1 MLKKSYLLIIPI
13 LLYCIGLTA
22 QEESLKYSEKLSI
35 SNGLAHNGVTSIL
48 EDSRGFLWFGTYDG
62 INRYDGY
69 EVKTYKNTIDQN
81 ILISNRVRAISEDE
95 KGNLWFGTDEGVSIY
110 DVSKEKFE
118 KIYSNQLLGKNT
130 SGPIVRNI
138 LIAKELGLIVC
149 LTEGN
154 GVALFNEDHSFIGR
168 YIPTGESF
176 DKNIL
181 FYKGIKLNNT
191 NYVFT
196 TSSGLILFNLKTKQF
211 KKLLENK
218 IDYCNS
224 VIKLDEETLLI
235 SLLNGVAFVDF
246 KIKNGA
252 FNFKLVHKSLE
263 NYQFNSLLLDPLQ
276 KLWLGTLN
284 DGLIKIDDVNSL
296 KNLPPFKIKSFKD
309 GMKILR
315 MSSLVATKNN
325 YCWAATFNKGLY
337 KFNINQNPFKYYN
350 IKMGH
355 KHGLLTNSVTHVA
368 PLDDDR
374 VYLTASFGGMALF
387 NTKTEKFEK
396 VPLKLSKQQ
405 LLNISSVFVDS
416 KKNVWFRAYREK
428 FLYRLKN
435 GESLL
440 EKVVLENLSTTDNIG
455 IRSFTE
461 DKYGNIWI
469 GLNNDVYKISLNKN
483 NKIIN
488 VESLNKN
495 VLFNDEKLS
504 LARYIYADPI
514 YNYIWIGA
522 DSDGLFR
529 ISYKENDKVEDLKID
544 RYVKDAKNPL
554 SISSNFVT
562 SIIRLPNEDLW
573 VGTEGGGIC
582 KVLNSDSNPEFIAYT
597 EKNGLSNNVVKSI
610 LYDDD
615 YNLWISTNIGLNK
628 YNAKEASFRRFNDS
642 DGLPFEDFWF
652 AASRLGNGN
661 MLFSGLDGF
670 CYINPKNIKNDEKL
684 PKLEFENFKLFNKLI
699 LPGDTVNNR
708 VLLKKHLTNSEIIE
722 LKYNENVFSLDLTSL
737 HFSNPENHKL
747 RYKLSPINEDW
758 VEVPSS
764 QKIIY
769 YNGLQPGPYELNV
782 MASNSLNEWTEP
794 KKLKILITPPFWKT
808 TKAYFLYILLIG
820 LIIFL
825 IVRVILKIQSLNYK
839 VQIEQ
844 IEINNVKELNK
855 AKLQFFSNIS
865 HEIKTPL
872 TLISGP
878 ISILI
883 NRFKNNADVK
893 EKLEIVKR
901 QSKKISQLVD
911 QVHDFQRSDANLLKM
926 HYSTF
931 CFDTFINEL
940 LTDFKFLANN
950 DNKNIEIIRESDEIY
965 VSADKDK
972 LEKILNNLLN
982 NAFKYTKAKD
992 SIKIIYKKEHNNL
1005 VLKVCDTGRGID
1017 KDDIEHIFE
1026 RFYQSQKK
1034 HNTYI
1039 GGSGIGLAFS
1049 KRLVDMHYG
1058 YIKAESELN
1067 EGTKFTIVLPIV
1079 QTEFNEYQ
1087 KEKELEILTA
1097 EKTYTP
1103 NQNFENNDDL
1113 SGIEVNSE
1121 FANSKIFF
1129 AEDNSDMRKF
1139 VSGVLSNFFQIK
1151 SFVNGKECINEMENE
1166 WPDVVVS
1173 DVLMPEMNGFDLCK
1187 RIKSNIKTSHI
1198 PVILLTAST
1207 AIEDQLQGLKDGA
1220 DSYIKKP
1227 FNIQYLITRIE
1238 SILQNRKQLRE
1249 RYKMD
1254 FPLNIDRDE
1263 TNSKDEVFLEKLY
1276 NLIKENLDNQ
1286 NLDLN
1291 SFAKELYL
1299 NRTHFYQK
1307 VKVLTN
1313 QTPFELLKNYRLKKA
1328 AEFLLQKKISVNEV
1342 YVMTGFKSRTHFT
1355 KLFKEKYNTTPGKYA
1370 AETKKKFNS

>member
-1 MLKKSYLLIIPI
+1 MLKKSYLLIILI
-13 LLYCIGLTA
+13 LLYNNGVFS
-22 QEESLKYSEKLSI
+22 QEETLKYSEKLSI

-81 ILISNRVRAISEDE
+81 ILTSNRVRAISEDK
-95 KGNLWFGTDEGVSIY
+95 KGNLWFGTDEGISIY
-110 DVSKEKFE
+110 DESQENFE
-118 KIYSNQLLGKNT
+118 KIYSNQLLGKNS

-138 LIAKELGLIVC
+138 LIDEVGGSIICA
-149 LTEGN
+149 TEGA
-154 GVALFNEDHSFIGR
+154 GIVVFNEDYTVSGQ
-168 YIPTGESF
+168 YIPSGENF
-176 DKNIL
+176 ENNIL
-181 FYKGIKLNNT
+181 FYKGIKLNNS
-191 NYVFT
+191 NYIFT
-196 TSSGLILFNLKTKQF
+196 TSSGLIHFNLTSREF
-211 KKLLENK
+211 SRVLNDE

-224 VIKLDEETLLI
+224 VIKLDRETLLI
-235 SLLNGVAFVDF
+235 TLLNGVACVDYEF
-246 KIKNGA
+246 KNNR
-252 FNFKLVHKSLE
+252 FSYKLVYKTLE
-263 NYQFNSLLLDPLQ
+263 NYQFNSLLVDPLQ

-284 DGLIKIDDVNSL
+284 DGLIKIDNVNSL
-296 KNLPPFKIKSFKD
+296 MNETPFKIKTFKD
-309 GMKILR
+309 DLKILR
-315 MSSLVATKNN
+315 MSFIVATKNN
-325 YCWAATFNKGLY
+325 NCWAATFNKGLY
-337 KFNINQNPFKYYN
+337 KFNINQNPFKHYN

-368 PLDDDR
+368 PIDNDR
-374 VYLTASFGGMALF
+374 VYLTASFGGLALF

-396 VPLKLSKQQ
+396 VPLKISKQQ
-405 LLNISSVFVDS
+405 LLNITSVFVDS
-416 KKNVWFRAYREK
+416 KKNIWFRSGKEK
-428 FLYRLKN
+428 ILYRIKD
-435 GESLL
+435 GTSSL
-440 EKVVLENLSTTDNIG
+440 EKVILENLSITDLIG
-455 IRSFTE
+455 VRSFTE

-469 GLNNDVYKISLNKN
+469 GLNNDVYKISLDKINNIKN
-483 NKIIN
+483 
-488 VESLNKN
+488 VVSLNKN
-495 VLFNDEKLS
+495 VLFKDKKLS

-529 ISYKENDKVEDLKID
+529 ISYKENDKIEDLKID
-544 RYVKDAKNPL
+544 RYVKDDKNPL

-562 SIIRLPNEDLW
+562 SIIRLPNEELW
-573 VGTEGGGIC
+573 VGTEGGGVC
-582 KVLNSDSNPEFIAYT
+582 KVLNSNSNPEFISYT
-597 EKNGLSNNVVKSI
+597 EKDGLSNNVVKSI

-628 YNAKEASFRRFNDS
+628 YNVKDASFRRFNDS

-652 AASRLGNGN
+652 AASRLENGN

-670 CYINPKNIKNDEKL
+670 CYINPKNIENDEKL
-684 PKLEFENFKLFNKLI
+684 PKLEFENFKLFNKII

-708 VLLKKHLTNSEIIE
+708 VLFKNHLTNSKVIE

-747 RYKLSPINEDW
+747 RYKLTPINEEW
-758 VEVPSS
+758 IEVPSS
-764 QKIIY
+764 QKTIY

-794 KKLKILITPPFWKT
+794 KKLKIIITPPFWKT
-808 TKAYFLYILLIG
+808 TKAYLLYTLLIG

-825 IVRVILKIQSLNYK
+825 VVRVILKIQSLNYK

-883 NRFKNNADVK
+883 NRFKNNTDVN

-940 LTDFKFLANN
+940 LTDFKFLAIN
-950 DNKNIEIIRESDEIY
+950 DDKNLEVISESDKIY

-992 SIKIIYKKEHNNL
+992 TIKIVYKKEQNNL

-1034 HNTYI
+1034 HSTYI

-1067 EGTKFTIVLPIV
+1067 EGTKFTMVLPIV

-1103 NQNFENNDDL
+1103 NQNFENGVDI
-1113 SGIEVNSE
+1113 SGIDVNSE
-1121 FANSKIFF
+1121 FTNSKIFF

-1139 VSGVLSNFFQIK
+1139 VSGILSNFFQIK
-1151 SFVNGKECINEMENE
+1151 SFVNGKECIDEMENE
-1166 WPDVVVS
+1166 WPDVVIS

-1207 AIEDQLQGLKDGA
+1207 SIEDQLHGLKDGA

-1238 SILQNRKQLRE
+1238 SILKNRKQLRE

-1254 FPLNIDRDE
+1254 FPLSIDRDE

-1276 NLIKENLDNQ
+1276 SLIKENLDNQ

-1355 KLFKEKYNTTPGKYA
+1355 KLFKEKFNTTPGKYA
-1370 AETKKKFNS
+1370 AEIKKKFNS